1 MLIGTRYWR
10 VPVLKWQLLVQ
21 EALEFTL
28 IFLEN
33 LCNFTMKETFP
44 FKIMMSCQVLK
55 QNRAHL

>member
-33 LCNFTMKETFP
+33 LCNFTTKETFP
-44 FKIMMSCQVLK
+44 LKIMMFCQVLK